1 MAHRHPV
8 PNTARAEEGEDEG
21 KEEARVPP
29 VNEIHPRTERDAGLA
44 RRAGYGA
51 AFFIASAGTLVM
63 EITAGRLLAPYV
75 GMSLYSW
82 TAIIA
87 VVLAG
92 LSLGNWC
99 GGYLSD
105 RPAER
110 QVSWIGFAFALAAAS
125 SLLSL
130 VLLRQLSG
138 PILGL
143 GLGTVGSVLAI
154 TFAAFFLPSFFPGLV
169 GPPLTRLAIAIVPG
183 REGRVL
189 GQMFALGTL
198 GAIAG
203 TLTSGYLFIAWLG
216 SIGTVLA
223 VSAIYAVTAAAFLA
237 AGRRRSAAGGGGGR
251 EGTAALVFLVALT
264 GGLVLLGE
272 RSGAFTSPCDRESS
286 YYCIR
291 VFDAAP
297 QTGRPSATLVL
308 DHLGH
313 GVNDKAAPDYY
324 WSGYIELT
332 DRVIRA
338 RLGGRR
344 DFSAYFIGGGAYTL
358 PRGWRAR
365 YPEAALTIAEIDP
378 EVTRMAR
385 DRLWLVSAADMR
397 ILHQDARVALARRP
411 TGARYDVIIGDAF
424 RDISVPAHL
433 VTLEFAELVRDHL
446 NPAGSYALTVI
457 DEPRRTRFLF
467 SVVKTLSRVFLEVEV
482 WAEVA
487 QLQSGGQITYLVVAG
502 DQPSPAGRIDSR
514 VEPDRVWVRWPAS
527 DLGPQVMASDSP
539 VLTDDYAP
547 VDRLLGAVLTEIE

>member
-1 MAHRHPV
+1 M
-8 PNTARAEEGEDEG
+8 TAGPRNARREA
-21 KEEARVPP
+21 ARVTPAS
-29 VNEIHPRTERDAGLA
+29 EERPITTGPARLA
-44 RRAGYGA
+44 LRVGYGA
-51 AFFIASAGTLVM
+51 AFFVASAGALVM

-99 GGYLSD
+99 GGFVSE

-110 QVSWIGFAFALAAAS
+110 QASWIGFAFALAAAS

-138 PILGL
+138 PILDL
-143 GLGTVGSVLAI
+143 GLGTVPSVLAI
-154 TFAAFFLPSFFPGLV
+154 SFAAFFLPAFFPGLV
-169 GPPLTRLAIAIVPG
+169 GPPLTRRAIALAPG
-183 REGRVL
+183 REGRAL

-203 TLTSGYLFIAWLG
+203 TLASGYLFIAWLG
-216 SIGTVLA
+216 STGTVLA
-223 VSAIYAVTAAAFLA
+223 IAAIYAVPAAVFLASGRRQNARAGAAPLAFLA
-237 AGRRRSAAGGGGGR
+237 VL
-251 EGTAALVFLVALT
+251 TA
-264 GGLVLLGE
+264 GLVVLGA

-286 YYCIR
+286 YFCIR
-291 VFDAAP
+291 VFDAESR
-297 QTGRPSATLVL
+297 TGRPSATLVL

-313 GVNDKAAPDYY
+313 GVNDQATPDYF

-332 DRVIRA
+332 DLVIRA
-338 RLGGRR
+338 RLGGRE

-365 YPEAALTIAEIDP
+365 YPEAALTVAEIDP
-378 EVTRMAR
+378 EVTRTAQ
-385 DRLWLVSAADMR
+385 DRLWLDPAAGLR
-397 ILHQDARVALARRP
+397 ILHQDARVALTRGPGALRS
-411 TGARYDVIIGDAF
+411 GAARYDVIIGDAF

-433 VTLEFAELVRDHL
+433 VTREFAQIVRDNL
-446 NPAGSYALTVI
+446 NPQGSYALTVI

-467 SVVKTLSRVFLEVEV
+467 SVARTLFQVFPVVEV

-487 QLQSGGQITYLVVAG
+487 QLHQAGRITYLVVAG
-502 DQPSPAGRIDSR
+502 NAPSPVDRIDSR
-514 VEPDRVWVRWPAS
+514 IDLERSWVRWPAS
-527 DLGPQVMASDSP
+527 DLKPRVPASDSP
-539 VLTDDYAP
+539 ILTDDYAP
-547 VDRLLGAVLTEIE
+547 VDRLLGALLRETD

>member
-1 MAHRHPV
+1 MSPASEERPEAAE
-8 PNTARAEEGEDEG
+8 TAR
-21 KEEARVPP
+21 
-29 VNEIHPRTERDAGLA
+29 LA
-44 RRAGYGA
+44 LRAGYGA
-51 AFFIASAGTLVM
+51 AIFVASAGTLVM

-99 GGYLSD
+99 GGYLSE

-110 QVSWIGFAFALAAAS
+110 QASWIGGAFALAAAS

-138 PILGL
+138 PIIDL
-143 GLGTVGSVLAI
+143 GLGTVASVLAI
-154 TFAAFFLPSFFPGLV
+154 SFAAFFLPAFFPGLV
-169 GPPLTRLAIAIVPG
+169 GPILTRRAIAIAPG
-183 REGRVL
+183 REGRAL

-198 GAIAG
+198 GAIGG
-203 TLTSGYLFIAWLG
+203 TLASGYIFIAWLG
-216 SIGTVLA
+216 STGTVLA
-223 VSAIYAVTAAAFLA
+223 ISAIYAVPAVIFLA
-237 AGRRRSAAGGGGGR
+237 SGRRQNART
-251 EGTAALVFLVALT
+251 GTATLAFLVALT
-264 GGLVLLGE
+264 GAMGLLGA

-291 VFDAAP
+291 VFDAEP
-297 QTGRPSATLVL
+297 RTGRPSATLVL

-313 GVNDKAAPDYY
+313 GVNDQATPDYF

-332 DRVIRA
+332 DLVIRA
-338 RLGGRR
+338 RLGGRE

-358 PRGWRAR
+358 PRGWQAR
-365 YPEAALTIAEIDP
+365 YPKAALTVSEIDP
-378 EVTRMAR
+378 EVTRAAQ
-385 DRLWLVSAADMR
+385 DRLWLDSVAGLR
-397 ILHQDARVALARRP
+397 IVHEDARVALARRS
-411 TGARYDVIIGDAF
+411 TGDRYDVIIGDAF

-433 VTLEFAELVRDHL
+433 VTREFAQLVRDHL
-446 NPAGSYALTVI
+446 KPQGSYALTVI

-467 SVVKTLSRVFLEVEV
+467 SVVRTLFEVFPAVEV

-487 QLQSGGQITYLVVAG
+487 QLQQAGRITYLVVAG
-502 DQPSPAGRIDSR
+502 DAPSPAGRIDSR
-514 VEPDRVWVRWPAS
+514 IDLERSWVRWPAS
-527 DLGPQVMASDSP
+527 DLKPRVMASDSP

-547 VDRLLGAVLTEIE
+547 VDRLLGTLLREID

>member
-1 MAHRHPV
+1 MSPTIEQGPEATA
-8 PNTARAEEGEDEG
+8 TARL
-21 KEEARVPP
+21 V
-29 VNEIHPRTERDAGLA
+29 L
-44 RRAGYGA
+44 RAGYGA
-51 AFFIASAGTLVM
+51 AFFVASAGALVM

-99 GGYLSD
+99 GGYLSE

-110 QVSWIGFAFALAAAS
+110 QATLIGLAFALAAAS

-143 GLGTVGSVLAI
+143 GMGTVPSVLAI
-154 TFAAFFLPSFFPGLV
+154 SCAAFFLPAFFPGLV
-169 GPPLTRLAIAIVPG
+169 GPPLTRRAIAMAPG
-183 REGRVL
+183 REGRAL

-203 TLTSGYLFIAWLG
+203 TLMSGYLFIAWLG
-216 SIGTVLA
+216 STGTVLA
-223 VSAIYAVTAAAFLA
+223 ISAIYAVAAVVFVL
-237 AGRRRSAAGGGGGR
+237 AGRRQGR
-251 EGTAALVFLVALT
+251 T
-264 GGLVLLGE
+264 GGVAGLAFLTALAGAMGLLGA
-272 RSGAFTSPCDRESS
+272 RSGAFVSPCDRESG

-291 VFDAAP
+291 VFDAESR
-297 QTGRPSATLVL
+297 TGRPSAALVL

-313 GVNDKAAPDYY
+313 GVNDRATPDYF

-332 DRVIRA
+332 DLVIRA
-338 RLGGRR
+338 RLSERT

-365 YPEAALTIAEIDP
+365 YPQAALTVAEIDP
-378 EVTRMAR
+378 EVTRMAQ
-385 DRLWLVSAADMR
+385 DRLWLDPAGLR
-397 ILHQDARVALARRP
+397 IRHQDARVALALARR
-411 TGARYDVIIGDAF
+411 GAGERYDVIIGDAF

-433 VTLEFAELVRDHL
+433 VTREFAQLVRDSL
-446 NPAGSYALTVI
+446 NPQGSYALTVV
-457 DEPRRTRFLF
+457 DEPQRTRFLF
-467 SVVKTLSRVFLEVEV
+467 SVVRTLFEVFPVVEV

-487 QLQSGGQITYLVVAG
+487 QLQQTGRITYLVVAG
-502 DQPSPAGRIDSR
+502 DTPSPAERIDSR
-514 VEPDRVWVRWPAS
+514 IDLDRSWVRWPAS
-527 DLGPQVMASDSP
+527 DLKPRVLASDSP

-547 VDRLLGAVLTEIE
+547 VDRLLGAVLRETE

>member
-1 MAHRHPV
+1 MSPAS
-8 PNTARAEEGEDEG
+8 EESP
-21 KEEARVPP
+21 EATGPGRLV
-29 VNEIHPRTERDAGLA
+29 

-51 AFFIASAGTLVM
+51 AFFVASGGALVM

-99 GGYLSD
+99 GGYMSE
-105 RPAER
+105 RPAAR
-110 QVSWIGFAFALAAAS
+110 QTTWIGLAFALAAAS

-130 VLLRQLSG
+130 VVLRQFSG
-138 PILGL
+138 AILGL
-143 GLGTVGSVLAI
+143 GWGTVPSVLAI
-154 TFAAFFLPSFFPGLV
+154 SFAAFFLPAFFPGLV
-169 GPPLTRLAIAIVPG
+169 GPPLTRRAIALAPG
-183 REGRVL
+183 REGRAL

-203 TLTSGYLFIAWLG
+203 TLMSGYLFIAWLG
-216 SIGTVLA
+216 STGTVLA
-223 VSAIYAVTAAAFLA
+223 IAAIYAVPAVVFLASGRRQQARGGTAVLAFLA
-237 AGRRRSAAGGGGGR
+237 A
-251 EGTAALVFLVALT
+251 LI
-264 GGLVLLGE
+264 GGLALLGA
-272 RSGAFTSPCDRESS
+272 RSGAFVSPCDRESG

-291 VFDAAP
+291 VFDAEP
-297 QTGRPSATLVL
+297 RTGRPSAALVL

-313 GVNDKAAPDYY
+313 GVNDRATPDYF

-332 DRVIRA
+332 DLVIRA
-338 RLGGRR
+338 RLAERQ

-365 YPEAALTIAEIDP
+365 YPQAALTVAEIDP

-385 DRLWLVSAADMR
+385 DRLWLDDGLGQGASLR
-397 ILHQDARVALARRP
+397 ILHQDARVALAGRSS
-411 TGARYDVIIGDAF
+411 GARYDVIIGDAF

-433 VTLEFAELVRDHL
+433 VTREFAELVRDRL
-446 NPAGSYALTVI
+446 NPQGSYALTVV

-467 SVVKTLSRVFLEVEV
+467 SVVRTLFEVFPVVEV

-487 QLQSGGQITYLVVAG
+487 QLQQAGRITYLVVAG
-502 DQPSPAGRIDSR
+502 EAPSPAERIDSR
-514 VEPDRVWVRWPAS
+514 IDLDRSWLRWPAG
-527 DLGPQVMASDSP
+527 DLKPRVLASDSP

-547 VDRLLGAVLTEIE
+547 VDRLLGAVLRETE

>member
-1 MAHRHPV
+1 MNPASEEP
-8 PNTARAEEGEDEG
+8 PEATATARL
-21 KEEARVPP
+21 V
-29 VNEIHPRTERDAGLA
+29 

-51 AFFIASAGTLVM
+51 AFFIASGGALVM

-99 GGYLSD
+99 GGYMSE
-105 RPAER
+105 RPAAR
-110 QVSWIGFAFALAAAS
+110 QTTWIGLAFALAAAS

-130 VLLRQLSG
+130 VVLRQFSG
-138 PILGL
+138 AILGL
-143 GLGTVGSVLAI
+143 GWGTVPSVLAI
-154 TFAAFFLPSFFPGLV
+154 SFAAFFLPAFFPGLV
-169 GPPLTRLAIAIVPG
+169 GPPLTRRAIALAPG
-183 REGRVL
+183 REGRAL

-203 TLTSGYLFIAWLG
+203 TLMSGYIFIAWLG
-216 SIGTVLA
+216 STGTVLA
-223 VSAIYAVTAAAFLA
+223 IAAIYAVPAVVFVIVGQRAGRGRGVAGLAFLA
-237 AGRRRSAAGGGGGR
+237 ALAGAMG
-251 EGTAALVFLVALT
+251 
-264 GGLVLLGE
+264 LLGA
-272 RSGAFTSPCDRESS
+272 RSGAFVSPCDRESG

-291 VFDAAP
+291 VFDAEP
-297 QTGRPSATLVL
+297 RTGRPSAALVL

-313 GVNDKAAPDYY
+313 GVNDRATPDYF

-332 DRVIRA
+332 DLVIRA
-338 RLGGRR
+338 RLDERQ

-365 YPEAALTIAEIDP
+365 YPQAALTVAEIDP
-378 EVTRMAR
+378 EVTRMAQ
-385 DRLWLVSAADMR
+385 DRLWLDPASLR
-397 ILHQDARVALARRP
+397 ILHQDARVALARD
-411 TGARYDVIIGDAF
+411 GAGERYDVIIGDAF

-433 VTLEFAELVRDHL
+433 VTREFAELVRDRL
-446 NPAGSYALTVI
+446 NPQGSYALTVV

-467 SVVKTLSRVFLEVEV
+467 SVVRTLFEVFPVVEV

-487 QLQSGGQITYLVVAG
+487 QLQQAGRITYLVVAG
-502 DQPSPAGRIDSR
+502 EAPSPTERIDSR
-514 VEPDRVWVRWPAS
+514 IDLDRSWVRWPAS
-527 DLGPQVMASDSP
+527 DLKPRVLASDSP

-547 VDRLLGAVLTEIE
+547 VDRLLGAVLRETE

>member
-1 MAHRHPV
+1 VGVVSEQR
-8 PNTARAEEGEDEG
+8 R
-21 KEEARVPP
+21 EATQTTR
-29 VNEIHPRTERDAGLA
+29 LA
-44 RRAGYGA
+44 IRAGYGA
-51 AFFIASAGTLVM
+51 AFFVASAGALVM

-99 GGYLSD
+99 GGYLSEQ
-105 RPAER
+105 PAAR
-110 QVSWIGFAFALAAAS
+110 QKTWIGLAFAMAAAS

-130 VLLRQLSG
+130 VLVRHLSG
-138 PILGL
+138 PLLGL
-143 GLGTVGSVLAI
+143 GLGMVPSVLAI
-154 TFAAFFLPSFFPGLV
+154 SGAAFFLPAFFPGLV
-169 GPPLTRLAIAIVPG
+169 GPPLTRRAIALAPG

-203 TLTSGYLFIAWLG
+203 TLMSGYVFIAWLG
-216 SIGTVLA
+216 SSGTVLA
-223 VSAIYAVTAAAFLA
+223 VGAIYAVPAIAFVATGRRRGTAAAIA
-237 AGRRRSAAGGGGGR
+237 
-251 EGTAALVFLVALT
+251 FLVVLT

-291 VFDAAP
+291 VFDAEP
-297 QTGRPSATLVL
+297 RTGRPSATLVL

-313 GVNDKAAPDYY
+313 GVNDQAAPDYF

-332 DRVIRA
+332 DLLIRA
-338 RLGGRR
+338 RLGGRK
-344 DFSAYFIGGGAYTL
+344 DFSAFFIGGGAYTL

-365 YPEAALTIAEIDP
+365 YPEAALTVSEIDP
-378 EVTRMAR
+378 EVTRAAR
-385 DRLWLVSAADMR
+385 DRLWFDPAGLR
-397 ILHQDARVALARRP
+397 ILHEDARVALTRDPGARGGRA
-411 TGARYDVIIGDAF
+411 ARYDVIIGDAF

-433 VTLEFAELVRDHL
+433 VTREFAQVIREKLK
-446 NPAGSYALTVI
+446 PQGSYALTVI

-467 SVVKTLSRVFLEVEV
+467 SVARTLFQEFPVVEV

-487 QLQSGGQITYLVVAG
+487 QLQQAERISYLVVAG
-502 DQPSPAGRIDSR
+502 DAPSPAGRIESR
-514 VEPDRVWVRWPAS
+514 IDLDRSWVRWPAS
-527 DLGPQVMASDSP
+527 DLEPRIMASDNP

-547 VDRLLGAVLTEIE
+547 VDRLLGTLLTTTE

>member
-1 MAHRHPV
+1 MSPASERGPETTE
-8 PNTARAEEGEDEG
+8 TARL
-21 KEEARVPP
+21 V
-29 VNEIHPRTERDAGLA
+29 L
-44 RRAGYGA
+44 RAGYGA
-51 AFFIASAGTLVM
+51 AFFVASAGALVM

-99 GGYLSD
+99 GGYLSE
-105 RPAER
+105 RPVER
-110 QVSWIGFAFALAAAS
+110 QASWIGLAFALAAAS

-143 GLGTVGSVLAI
+143 GLGTVASVLAI
-154 TFAAFFLPSFFPGLV
+154 SFAAFFLPAFFPGLV
-169 GPPLTRLAIAIVPG
+169 GPPLTRRAIALAPD
-183 REGRVL
+183 REGRAL

-203 TLTSGYLFIAWLG
+203 TLASGYIFIAWLG
-216 SIGTVLA
+216 STGTVLA
-223 VSAIYAVTAAAFLA
+223 VSTIYAVPAVVFLA
-237 AGRRRSAAGGGGGR
+237 SGRRQNARA
-251 EGTAALVFLVALT
+251 GTAALAFLAVLT
-264 GGLVLLGE
+264 GAMGLLGA

-286 YYCIR
+286 YSCIR

-297 QTGRPSATLVL
+297 RTGRPSATLVL

-313 GVNDKAAPDYY
+313 GVNDRATPDYF

-332 DRVIRA
+332 DLVMLA
-338 RLGGRR
+338 RLGGRE

-358 PRGWRAR
+358 PRGGQAR
-365 YPEAALTIAEIDP
+365 YPEAALTVSEIDP
-378 EVTRMAR
+378 EVTRMAQ
-385 DRLWLVSAADMR
+385 DRLWLDDGAGLR
-397 ILHQDARVALARRP
+397 ILHEDARVALAQDGR
-411 TGARYDVIIGDAF
+411 GKRYDVIIGDAF

-433 VTLEFAELVRDHL
+433 VTREFAQVVRDNL
-446 NPAGSYALTVI
+446 NPGGSYALTVI

-467 SVVKTLSRVFLEVEV
+467 SVTRTLFQVFAVVEI

-487 QLQSGGQITYLVVAG
+487 QLQQAGRITYLVVAG
-502 DQPSPAGRIDSR
+502 DAPSPAGRIDSR
-514 VEPDRVWVRWPAS
+514 IDLDRSWLRWPPS
-527 DLGPQVMASDSP
+527 DLEPRVMASDSP

-547 VDRLLGAVLTEIE
+547 VDRLLGALLRKTD

>member
-1 MAHRHPV
+1 MSPASEQRPEATG
-8 PNTARAEEGEDEG
+8 TAR
-21 KEEARVPP
+21 
-29 VNEIHPRTERDAGLA
+29 LA
-44 RRAGYGA
+44 LRAGYGA
-51 AFFIASAGTLVM
+51 AFFVASGGALVM

-99 GGYLSD
+99 GGYLSE

-110 QVSWIGFAFALAAAS
+110 QASWIGLAFALAAAS

-130 VLLRQLSG
+130 ILLRQLSE

-143 GLGTVGSVLAI
+143 GLGMVPSVLAI
-154 TFAAFFLPSFFPGLV
+154 SFAAFFLPAFFPGLV
-169 GPPLTRLAIAIVPG
+169 GPPLTRRAIALAPG
-183 REGRVL
+183 REGRTL

-203 TLTSGYLFIAWLG
+203 TLASGYLFIAWLG
-216 SIGTVLA
+216 STGTVLA
-223 VSAIYAVTAAAFLA
+223 ISAIYAVPAVAFVLAGRRQGGKGGVAALAFLA
-237 AGRRRSAAGGGGGR
+237 ALAGGLG
-251 EGTAALVFLVALT
+251 
-264 GGLVLLGE
+264 LLGA
-272 RSGAFTSPCDRESS
+272 RSGAFVSPCDRESG

-291 VFDAAP
+291 VFDAEP

-313 GVNDKAAPDYY
+313 GVNDQATPDYF

-332 DRVIRA
+332 DLVIRA
-338 RLGGRR
+338 RLGGRK
-344 DFSAYFIGGGAYTL
+344 DFSAYFVGGGAYTL

-365 YPEAALTIAEIDP
+365 YPQAAITVSEIDP
-378 EVTRMAR
+378 EVTRMAQ
-385 DRLWLVSAADMR
+385 DRLWLDPAGLR
-397 ILHQDARVALARRP
+397 ILHQDARVALARRN
-411 TGARYDVIIGDAF
+411 TGERYDVIIGDAF

-433 VTLEFAELVRDHL
+433 VTREFAQIVRDNL
-446 NPAGSYALTVI
+446 NPQGSYALTVI

-467 SVVKTLSRVFLEVEV
+467 SVVRTLFEVFAVVEV

-487 QLQSGGQITYLVVAG
+487 QLQQARRITYLVVAG
-502 DQPSPAGRIDSR
+502 DVPSPVGRIDSR
-514 VEPDRVWVRWPAS
+514 IDLERSWVRWPAS
-527 DLGPQVMASDSP
+527 DLKPRVMASDSP
-539 VLTDDYAP
+539 VLTDDFAP
-547 VDRLLGAVLTEIE
+547 VDRLLGALLRETD

>member
-1 MAHRHPV
+1 VRVSPANQERP
-8 PNTARAEEGEDEG
+8 
-21 KEEARVPP
+21 EATGTGRLV
-29 VNEIHPRTERDAGLA
+29 L
-44 RRAGYGA
+44 RAGYGV
-51 AFFIASAGTLVM
+51 AFFIASAGALVM

-99 GGYLSD
+99 GGYLSE
-105 RPAER
+105 RPAKH
-110 QVSWIGFAFALAAAS
+110 QTTWIGVAFALAAAS

-143 GLGTVGSVLAI
+143 GMDMVPSVLAI
-154 TFAAFFLPSFFPGLV
+154 SFAAFFLPAFFPGLV
-169 GPPLTRLAIAIVPG
+169 GPPLTRRAIALAPG
-183 REGRVL
+183 REGRAL

-203 TLTSGYLFIAWLG
+203 TLASGYIFIAWLG
-216 SIGTVLA
+216 STGTVA
-223 VSAIYAVTAAAFLA
+223 AISAIYAIPATVFLVG
-237 AGRRRSAAGGGGGR
+237 GRRQNARAGKGGGIG
-251 EGTAALVFLVALT
+251 ALAFLVALT
-264 GGLVLLGE
+264 GAMGLLAA
-272 RSGAFTSPCDRESS
+272 RSGALTSPCDRESS

-291 VFDAAP
+291 VFDAGP
-297 QTGRPSATLVL
+297 RTGRPSATLVL

-313 GVNDKAAPDYY
+313 GVNDQATPDYF

-332 DRVIRA
+332 DLVIRA
-338 RLGGRR
+338 RQGERP

-358 PRGWRAR
+358 PRGWQAR
-365 YPEAALTIAEIDP
+365 YPEAALTVSEIDP
-378 EVTRMAR
+378 EVTRMAQ
-385 DRLWLVSAADMR
+385 DRLWLDPAAGLLR
-397 ILHQDARVALARRP
+397 ILHQDARVALTRRS
-411 TGARYDVIIGDAF
+411 TGERYDVIIGDAF

-433 VTLEFAELVRDHL
+433 VTREFAQIVRDNL
-446 NPAGSYALTVI
+446 TPQGSYALTVV

-467 SVVKTLSRVFLEVEV
+467 SVVRTLFEVFPVVEI

-487 QLQSGGQITYLVVAG
+487 QLQQAERITYLVVAG
-502 DQPSPAGRIDSR
+502 ETPSPANRIDSR
-514 VEPDRVWVRWPAS
+514 IDLDRSWVRWPAD
-527 DLGPQVMASDSP
+527 DLKPRVMASDSP

-547 VDRLLGAVLTEIE
+547 VDRLLGTVLRETD